1 MIKMKQKR
9 VKLDNGKTVIVD
21 VPAKDDGKNPFQQAL
36 GMMRGIKNLQ
46 PCD

>member
-21 VPAKDDGKNPFQQAL
+21 VPAKDNEKNPFLEAARI
-36 GMMRGIKNLQ
+36 MSTIPNLQ

>member
-1 MIKMKQKR
+1 MTKIKQKK

-21 VPAKDDGKNPFQQAL
+21 VAANQNGKDPFKEAL
-36 GMMRGIKNLQ
+36 GMMRGVKNLQ

>member
-1 MIKMKQKR
+1 MTQIKQKR

-21 VPAKDDGKNPFQQAL
+21 VPVNQNGKDPFKEAL

>member
-1 MIKMKQKR
+1 MKITQKR

-21 VPAKDDGKNPFQQAL
+21 VPAKSDGKNPLKELASLFQSV
-36 GMMRGIKNLQ
+36 KNLK